1 MITISTV
8 LNHYKREDI
17 QNEIIKN
24 SQDRE
29 VAIKF
34 GDRGFG
40 KRPDTL
46 KYPRD
51 ILELAKQGAT
61 SFHASEELWKNPLQL
76 DPLLKK
82 KDLEKL
88 RIGWDL
94 ILDIDCP
101 FLEYSKIAVDLII
114 KALKY
119 HGINSISCKFSG
131 NHGFHIAVPFEAFP
145 KIVHDKEIK
154 DLFPDGPRKIAFYLK
169 EMIRNHLAKGIL
181 KNETIDIIAKKTD
194 KKPNELI
201 KNNQFDPFSILSLD
215 TLLISSRHLYRMP
228 YCFNEKSGLISIPIN
243 PDKVLEFNKAIA
255 NPRYVRISK
264 YSFLDKSKIEKNE
277 ARKLIVQAFDFDT
290 KIEETKIK
298 EGKTYE
304 MPALALQEQFFPP
317 CIKNILRGLEDGKKR
332 SLFVLINFLSSVGW
346 DYDKIEKTLRD
357 WNKRN
362 NEPLREVYLIGQLRY
377 HKQQKK
383 KILPPNCVNQMYYK
397 DFGVCKPDNLCSRIK
412 NPVNYSRRKTF
423 YLNKEKP

>member
-119 HGINSISCKFSG
+119 HGIN
-131 NHGFHIAVPFEAFP
+131 
-145 KIVHDKEIK
+145 
-154 DLFPDGPRKIAFYLK
+154 
-169 EMIRNHLAKGIL
+169 
-181 KNETIDIIAKKTD
+181 
-194 KKPNELI
+194 
-201 KNNQFDPFSILSLD
+201 
-215 TLLISSRHLYRMP
+215 
-228 YCFNEKSGLISIPIN
+228 
-243 PDKVLEFNKAIA
+243 
-255 NPRYVRISK
+255 
-264 YSFLDKSKIEKNE
+264 
-277 ARKLIVQAFDFDT
+277 
-290 KIEETKIK
+290 
-298 EGKTYE
+298 
-304 MPALALQEQFFPP
+304 
-317 CIKNILRGLEDGKKR
+317 
-332 SLFVLINFLSSVGW
+332 
-346 DYDKIEKTLRD
+346 
-357 WNKRN
+357 
-362 NEPLREVYLIGQLRY
+362 
-377 HKQQKK
+377 
-383 KILPPNCVNQMYYK
+383 
-397 DFGVCKPDNLCSRIK
+397 
-412 NPVNYSRRKTF
+412 
-423 YLNKEKP
+423 